1 MIEETIHYLEKLI
14 EEKPN
19 REKRG
24 VDLLK
29 PYNSDGSSEGWAF
42 CVPPA
47 FNDSLDIRLTS
58 RIIEGKQENVWTQ
71 GSSFNFKAGE
81 ILYDTPEAYNTWS
94 TALTKITRSIQ
105 IEFSSGAGLFDS
117 SSNRSAGMVKFKMFK
132 PDNNKKRLVTVGSTV
147 TMSQDEFVKF
157 LILGM

>member
-1 MIEETIHYLEKLI
+1 MNQETIRHLEKLI

-24 VDLLK
+24 VKLLK
-29 PYNSDGSSEGWAF
+29 PHDSDGTSEGWAF
-42 CVPPA
+42 CIPPA

-81 ILYDTPEAYNTWS
+81 ILYDSPEAYSAWN
-94 TALTKITRSIQ
+94 TALAKISHSIQ
-105 IEFSSGAGLFDS
+105 IEFSSGAGLTDS
-117 SSNRSAGMVKFKMFK
+117 DSKRSAGMVKFKIFK
-132 PDNNKKRLVTVGSTV
+132 PDNHMRKLVPVGNDV
-147 TMSQDEFVKF
+147 TMSQDEFVKL